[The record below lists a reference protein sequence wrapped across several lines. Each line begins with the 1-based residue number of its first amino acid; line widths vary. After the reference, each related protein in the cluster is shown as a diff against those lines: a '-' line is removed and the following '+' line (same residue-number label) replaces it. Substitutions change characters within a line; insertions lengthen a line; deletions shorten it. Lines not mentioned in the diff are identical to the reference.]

1 MNAWIATLLILSV
14 HVCNEEDYTEHDA
27 KGAYNDIA
35 DCKEIVLSA
44 KNVRRWNHEVFVT
57 TEGAHIVIV
66 LDLDVVSAWL

>member
-1 MNAWIATLLILSV
+1 MHDIIATLLILSV

-44 KNVRRWNHEVFVT
+44 KDVCCRNHEILMPA
-57 TEGAHIVIV
+57 ERAHVVIV
-66 LDLDVVSAWL
+66 LDLDVVSSWL